1 MNARWMLA
9 AALLGLTGCGYN
21 RIQTMDEQVNASKS
35 QIEVQLQRRA
45 DLVPN
50 LVETVRG
57 VAAQEQT
64 VFIAVAEARSRLAG
78 AVQSHDVGQMA
89 EANQALTGALGRLIA
104 IAEAYPT
111 LRSSENFRALQDQ
124 LEGTEN
130 RISTA
135 RQDYNDAVRGY
146 NSYIRRFPVVITARI
161 IGKGPREYFEV
172 TAPEAREAPRVD
184 FGQPKRGN

>member
-1 MNARWMLA
+1 MRWMPAL
-9 AALLGLTGCGYN
+9 ALLGLTGCGYN

-78 AVQSHDVGQMA
+78 AVQTHDVGQMA
-89 EANQALTGALGRLIA
+89 EANQVLTGALGRLIA

-111 LRSSENFRALQDQ
+111 LRSSEHFRALQDQ

-135 RQDYNDAVRGY
+135 RQYYNEAVRSY
-146 NSYIRRFPVVITARI
+146 NSYIRRFPVLITAKI

-184 FGQPKRGN
+184 FSRPSAPNRR